1 MITPSFSLTAT
12 ERVLPRLTINFTT
25 ATLDSRIVLTR
36 TGATATRTNSSG
48 YVEMVAADTA
58 RFDFNPVTL
67 ACQGLLIEES
77 RTNLILYSQDFSNIN
92 WTKSNTSVTAASQTS
107 PDGTNNG
114 FLFAGDGVTAN
125 HFLRQFEVLNQTKTA
140 SIYAK
145 KGTLN
150 FLQIGFDGYLG
161 YANFNLDTGVVSTT
175 ASGATAT
182 IDAAGNGWY
191 RCSCTANTTAATTT
205 RFSLVSAG
213 NSGRFQSWATSGDIY
228 IWGAQ
233 IEAGAF
239 STSYIPT
246 VLSQVTRSADVATMT
261 GTNFSD
267 WWNATEGAAVIQT
280 IPRAASGTRPAI
292 QFDDNTA
299 NEIIALRGSVADP
312 QLYVVDAGAAQ
323 ATLDAGTITANT
335 AYKLGGAWK
344 ASSFATSINGGATV
358 AQASGTFPTVTQA
371 RLGGDGTNYLNG
383 LLQNLRYW
391 PQRIIDTEV
400 QAFSK

>member
-1 MITPSFSLTAT
+1 MITPAFSLTAT
-12 ERVLPRLTINFTT
+12 ERILPRLTIDFTT
-25 ATLDSRIVLTR
+25 ASLDSRIALTR

-48 YVEMVAADTA
+48 YVETVAANTP
-58 RFDFNPVTL
+58 RFDYDPVTL
-67 ACQGLLIEES
+67 ACRGLMIEEE
-77 RTNLILYSQDFSNIN
+77 RTNRILYSQDFSDVN
-92 WTKSNTSVTAASQTS
+92 WTKSNTSVTGASQTS

-114 FLFAGDGVTAN
+114 FLFAGDGATAN
-125 HFLRQFEVLNQTKTA
+125 HFLRQFEVLNQTKTS

-161 YANFNLDTGVVSTT
+161 YANFDLNAGTVTTT

-182 IDAAGNGWY
+182 ISPAGNGWY
-191 RCSCTANTTAATTT
+191 RCACTANTTAATTT
-205 RFSLVSAG
+205 RYSLISSG
-213 NSGRFQSWATSGDIY
+213 SSGRFQSWATSGDMY
-228 IWGAQ
+228 VWGAQ

-239 STSYIPT
+239 ATSYIPT
-246 VLSQVTRSADVATMT
+246 VASQVTRTADVATMT
-261 GTNFSD
+261 GTNFSA
-267 WWNATEGAAVIQT
+267 WWNSTEGAAVIQT

-299 NEIIALRGSVADP
+299 NEIITLRGSVADP

-335 AYKLGGAWK
+335 AYKLSGAWK
-344 ASSFATSINGGATV
+344 ASSFATSINGGAAV
-358 AQASGTFPTVTQA
+358 AQASGTLPTVTQA

-383 LLQNLRYW
+383 WLQNLRYW